1 MSSYLLLQL
10 PKFDTRDAV
19 SRWWLILE
27 RRLLQ
32 SWTTNSAPV
41 NCQLSA
47 QSHMGQQKHTKS
59 RTCSLTDTVKPT
71 INITSNLMTE
81 LHRVHNDYSS
91 FSDAG
96 LETWGENRPLGER
109 VLEPSVT
116 ETVSERKQNDKHNP
130 GCQITIVLVWMCFC
144 YCSIQLLS
152 SPVYDNKPGRHPFQA
167 LAWPAVSEKSAQHG
181 SKHSQYTLKSTQGSS
196 MSVAEKL
203 WIKAVLR
210 WAQHQQTTK
219 LLYYYFVMIMYH

>member
-1 MSSYLLLQL
+1 MSSYLLLQV

-47 QSHMGQQKHTKS
+47 QSHMRQQKHTKS

-144 YCSIQLLS
+144 YCSIFSFCPVQSMTTSQAGIPSKPWHGQLCQRRALS
-152 SPVYDNKPGRHPFQA
+152 MAANMHVCSRE
-167 LAWPAVSEKSAQHG
+167 AVN
-181 SKHSQYTLKSTQGSS
+181 
-196 MSVAEKL
+196 
-203 WIKAVLR
+203 
-210 WAQHQQTTK
+210 
-219 LLYYYFVMIMYH
+219 